1 MLYNLWISGKIRTA
15 WWWFATPSIC
25 IILLVS
31 ALVFISR
38 AYEEVANPRL
48 KQR

>member
-1 MLYNLWISGKIRTA
+1 
-15 WWWFATPSIC
+15 
-25 IILLVS
+25 LLVS
-31 ALVFISR
+31 SLVFISR

>member
-1 MLYNLWISGKIRTA
+1 VA
-15 WWWFATPSIC
+15 WWWFAWPSIC
-25 IILLVS
+25 IILMVS